1 MKKEVAPGNSDLRFY
16 SYILAAIWAVF
27 VFGMMIWNVSRV
39 NETTGRLANQVARAH
54 FDKDQAFRLWATSH
68 GGVYVPVD
76 DRTPPNP
83 CLKHVPERD
92 VRTPSGKELTL
103 MNPAYMLRQLHQD
116 FAELYGIKGHLT
128 SLKPLQPAN
137 HPDEWEKKALEMFE
151 TGTTQ
156 VTEYVEI
163 EDKPYLRIIR
173 PVLAEKDCLK
183 CHNNYRE
190 GDIRGGVGV
199 AVPMQDFLEA
209 RRSEITTLIVSH
221 SSIFLIGLLG
231 IGLGMRRLGQ
241 REGERDQAQSA
252 LGASE
257 QKYRSLFN
265 HSRDGIFMTS
275 REGELVEANES
286 LLDMFGYTAEEM
298 IGMDVRQLY
307 SDCSERDR
315 FRETV
320 ENTGAVKDY
329 EAKFFRKEG
338 TLIDCLLTANVR
350 LGKDGTVVG
359 YEGIVRDV
367 TDHKRAE
374 HALKDQTTALE
385 RSNSDLEHFAY
396 VASHD
401 LQEPLRNIST
411 CLRILEEDL
420 KNDLDA
426 SATQCINYAVE
437 SAVRMK
443 ALILDLLAYSRVT
456 SGKKSLA
463 QVDCAQIL
471 ELALNNLN
479 CAITETGAVITHDTL
494 PTISADNTQLLQ
506 VFQNLIQ
513 NAIKFR
519 KDGSP
524 QIHVSAARSKHE
536 WTFSVKDDGI
546 GIESQYFDRIF
557 QISQRLHKRS
567 EYEGTGM
574 GLAIVKKV
582 VERHGG
588 RIWVE
593 SEPGAGSTFY
603 FTIPE
608 KGLEI

>member
-1 MKKEVAPGNSDLRFY
+1 MKKGIAPGNSDLRFY

-27 VFGMMIWNVSRV
+27 VFGMMLWNVSRV

-92 VRTPSGKELTL
+92 VKTPSGKELTL

-137 HPDEWEKKALEMFE
+137 HPDEWEKRALEMFE

-199 AVPMQDFLEA
+199 ALPMQDFLEV
-209 RRSEITTLIVSH
+209 RRGEITTLIVSH

-320 ENTGAVKDY
+320 ESTGAVKDY
-329 EAKFFRKEG
+329 EAKFYRKEG
-338 TLIDCLLTANVR
+338 TLIHCLLTANVR

-367 TDHKRAE
+367 TDQKRAE
-374 HALKDQTTALE
+374 HALKDQAKALE

-396 VASHD
+396 IASHD

-411 CLRILEEDL
+411 CLRILEDDH
-420 KNDLDA
+420 KNHLDA
-426 SATQCINYAVE
+426 SAAQCINYAVE

-456 SGKKSLA
+456 TGKKSLA

-519 KDGSP
+519 KDGPP

-536 WTFSVKDDGI
+536 WIFSVKDDGI
-546 GIESQYFDRIF
+546 GIESQYLDRIF

-567 EYEGTGM
+567 EYDGTGV

-603 FTIPE
+603 FTIPD